1 MLGSAI
7 YGSSSFRSKDVQ
19 LFLEISFNDKFFP
32 LHPEFRIFRKNSFS
46 SEVVREIISTAKVIS
61 IIFLDC
67 CDQIKETKKNPY
79 RVIFYYKHIFGFLL
93 SNKRKKKKLQDKL
106 IY

>member
-67 CDQIKETKKNPY
+67 CDQIKETKKKSISCY
-79 RVIFYYKHIFGFLL
+79 LLLQTYFWIFIIK
-93 SNKRKKKKLQDKL
+93 
-106 IY
+106 